1 VPSGAKRRTVGDN
14 GPGGVPGPELRLTAN
29 GARARAISRRIGGAQ
44 RRFTIE
50 GSARMGLA
58 DARRAAVA
66 LPSTLDAGTAPTAER
81 RAARTR
87 AALVRIG
94 IGRAWTLG
102 QLIDGYG
109 AKVAMPAR
117 ERPWLARRDHM
128 RREYR
133 DLLDSPVAALDAGA
147 FWHPLDAATYLQNL
161 THTTAAGGAGLLWR
175 VKSNLRPPRETA
187 LADGSSPTMIHA
199 SPKERRHR
207 VNGRR
212 VRVVECRLEGPAAKE
227 PLQRLMTTIL
237 RAFPSR
243 PPASTRPLPS
253 AS

>member
-1 VPSGAKRRTVGDN
+1 MDDELVGTIPHALRRHQGPLPRPGRRATGWPPSLEQFLTIAGRVVERIERAGVPSGAKRLTVGDN

-117 ERPWLARRDHM
+117 QGPWLARRDHM

-147 FWHPLDAATYLQNL
+147 FWHPLDAAAYLQNL
-161 THTTAAGGAGLLWR
+161 THTT
-175 VKSNLRPPRETA
+175 
-187 LADGSSPTMIHA
+187 
-199 SPKERRHR
+199 
-207 VNGRR
+207 
-212 VRVVECRLEGPAAKE
+212 
-227 PLQRLMTTIL
+227 
-237 RAFPSR
+237 
-243 PPASTRPLPS
+243 PPAVPACSGG
-253 AS
+253 

>member
-1 VPSGAKRRTVGDN
+1 MGRHGCRLQIAGTGENRAPLRRV
-14 GPGGVPGPELRLTAN
+14 
-29 GARARAISRRIGGAQ
+29 RARRGES
-44 RRFTIE
+44 
-50 GSARMGLA
+50 
-58 DARRAAVA
+58 A
-66 LPSTLDAGTAPTAER
+66 LP
-81 RAARTR
+81 RARVEA
-87 AALVRIG
+87 
-94 IGRAWTLG
+94 
-102 QLIDGYG
+102 
-109 AKVAMPAR
+109 
-117 ERPWLARRDHM
+117 
-128 RREYR
+128 
-133 DLLDSPVAALDAGA
+133 
-147 FWHPLDAATYLQNL
+147 
-161 THTTAAGGAGLLWR
+161 AAGGAGLLWR
-175 VKSNLRPPRETA
+175 VKSSLRPPRETA